1 MMTCKRIVVGVD
13 GSESSIKALA
23 WAADMAENQRAE
35 LAVMMAWAPSPPP
48 LSGMEPTHSTHD
60 SSDPVLEAK
69 EKLLEVIRT
78 VLGDDPR
85 IRVYPEL
92 RSDSPAK
99 ALIEASSDADL
110 LVVGSRGFGGF
121 VGIVLGSVSQQV
133 SAHAHC
139 TVVVV
144 R

>member
-1 MMTCKRIVVGVD
+1 
-13 GSESSIKALA
+13 
-23 WAADMAENQRAE
+23 
-35 LAVMMAWAPSPPP
+35 
-48 LSGMEPTHSTHD
+48 MEPTHSTHD
-60 SSDPVLEAK
+60 SSDPALEA
-69 EKLLEVIRT
+69 EERLLAVIRT
-78 VLGDDPR
+78 VLGEDPR

-121 VGIVLGSVSQQV
+121 VGMILGSVSQQV